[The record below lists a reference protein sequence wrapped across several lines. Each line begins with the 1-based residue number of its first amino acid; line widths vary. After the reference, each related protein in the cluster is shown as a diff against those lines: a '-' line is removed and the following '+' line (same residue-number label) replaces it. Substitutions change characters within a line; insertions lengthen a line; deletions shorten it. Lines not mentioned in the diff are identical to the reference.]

1 MRTLTNKA
9 DNVEPPQIRR
19 ARGRPRKPDALSN
32 AQRQAAYRQ
41 RKRDASIN
49 VTVTENERPA
59 QREQNSLAK
68 LSASRQA
75 LAQIRLER
83 DQALAAAQLHKREAL
98 TLGNRL
104 ARVETE
110 LTRLQAT
117 REGDQSSPRFEVMLK
132 LLAMACKRKP
142 LKAQL
147 DIRESDVWR
156 DGVASASDVSD
167 EQMRRVAAALAG
179 RLT

>member
-9 DNVEPPQIRR
+9 DNVDTPQIRR

-59 QREQNSLAK
+59 QREQNSLAQ

-83 DQALAAAQLHKREAL
+83 DRDLPAANPHK
-98 TLGNRL
+98 
-104 ARVETE
+104 
-110 LTRLQAT
+110 AT
-117 REGDQSSPRFEVMLK
+117 
-132 LLAMACKRKP
+132 ACP
-142 LKAQL
+142 L
-147 DIRESDVWR
+147 
-156 DGVASASDVSD
+156 
-167 EQMRRVAAALAG
+167 
-179 RLT
+179 

>member
-1 MRTLTNKA
+1 MRNVTDKA
-9 DNVEPPQIRR
+9 DNVETLQIRR

-49 VTVTENERPA
+49 VTVTKNGRPA
-59 QREQNSLAK
+59 QREHDTLAR
-68 LSASRQA
+68 LSESRQA
-75 LAQIRLER
+75 LAQMQLER
-83 DQALAAAQLHKREAL
+83 DQALAAVRLHKREAL
-98 TLGNRL
+98 KLGNQL
-104 ARVETE
+104 GRVEAE

-117 REGDQSSPRFEVMLK
+117 RAGDQHSPSFEVMLK

-142 LKAQL
+142 VKAQL

-167 EQMRRVAAALAG
+167 EQMKRVAAALAG